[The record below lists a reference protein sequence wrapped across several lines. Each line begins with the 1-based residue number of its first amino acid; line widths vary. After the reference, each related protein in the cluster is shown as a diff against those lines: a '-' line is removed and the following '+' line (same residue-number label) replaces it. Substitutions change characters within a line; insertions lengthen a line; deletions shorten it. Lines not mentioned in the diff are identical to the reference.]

1 MLLFLINEL
10 EKRGFEAVPSAA
22 NFGLVKTGEG
32 RRWFEDLQ
40 KEKVIVRPLDGYGL
54 PDHIR
59 ITVGTLKQNQRTIE
73 AIRFLQQK
81 R

>member
-1 MLLFLINEL
+1 M
-10 EKRGFEAVPSAA
+10 
-22 NFGLVKTGEG
+22 VKIGEG

-40 KEKVIVRPLDGYGL
+40 REKVIARPLDGYGL

-59 ITVGTLKQNQRTIE
+59 ITVGTLKQNKRTVD
-73 AIRFLQQK
+73 AIRSIQQK